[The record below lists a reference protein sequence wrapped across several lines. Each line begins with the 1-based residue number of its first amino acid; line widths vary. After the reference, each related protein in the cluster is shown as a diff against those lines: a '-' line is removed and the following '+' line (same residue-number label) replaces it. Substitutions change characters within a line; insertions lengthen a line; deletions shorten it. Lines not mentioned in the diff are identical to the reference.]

1 MKNLVIE
8 SRGILLSIRVDRT
21 TSLTV
26 LKEGSMIL
34 THTTHTLTTG
44 VDASVEAPIGHK
56 VNYIHMQLYTHLQA
70 GFLYIYMNLLLRNQ
84 KVRHDRC

>member
-26 LKEGSMIL
+26 LKEGSVIL
-34 THTTHTLTTG
+34 THTTRVLMPGGGANRT
-44 VDASVEAPIGHK
+44 
-56 VNYIHMQLYTHLQA
+56 
-70 GFLYIYMNLLLRNQ
+70 
-84 KVRHDRC
+84 